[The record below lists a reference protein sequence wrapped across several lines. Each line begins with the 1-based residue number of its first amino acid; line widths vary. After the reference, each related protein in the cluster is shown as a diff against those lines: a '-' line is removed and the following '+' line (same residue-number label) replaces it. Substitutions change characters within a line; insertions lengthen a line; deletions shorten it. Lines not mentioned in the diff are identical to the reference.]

1 MAIFTRQQGQEMF
14 KKAEEQ
20 GLSREIIFKQA
31 IAQGHSFEGLDTN
44 QVMSEL
50 GGTSEKP
57 KKSMGEKVLDVTGGK
72 ELAQGLGQSLANSGF
87 AKKGL
92 KIGNKTLIQSGGD
105 INKSI
110 ENVQSD
116 QIQIQEQLLKRIKEK
131 KARGEDASRLEG
143 ALADIND
150 EIKRTGEGANKLLNP
165 NEITNKQVLG
175 DALQLATTAGGAKL
189 TSGLVGS
196 ASSATTGFVSGL
208 AQGAKAGA
216 IGGGAVGA
224 LTGASQALQEDKNL
238 GGIVTDTVIGAGI
251 GGVTGG
257 VLGGI
262 TGGIS
267 GGLKGRALRK
277 EILGEQVKSG
287 EKTINQTQKAQ
298 KVKSMAKEQGF
309 DDIDIDFIQS
319 MKPTDRK
326 KAQKMITLAQEA
338 SVNKRAI
345 ERPIDIVGDSMVD
358 RVKFIRN
365 KNSIAGKAVDTTA
378 KALKGQKVDSTP
390 IRDRALALLEDAGV
404 TANPDGTPNWSK
416 SIFNKTPDLKNKIM
430 KSLSDLP
437 AGEIDAYD
445 LHNFKKSIDEV
456 VNYGVKGE
464 GLKGKSASIL
474 KAIRT
479 SADEVLDSNFD
490 SYNKAN
496 TDYKVTRDIL
506 DITDDLFGKKAG
518 VVKER
523 GGQLLRSVF
532 SNNTQRPRVLS
543 LIEQLDKISK
553 KYGGKFDDNL
563 LDQAIFTEIL
573 EDVYGTQATTSLQGQ
588 TARAIKGTQK
598 VIEGLRNP
606 VQGAGELL
614 STTAEKLTG
623 ISPER
628 KKKILE
634 ALIRN

>member
-50 GGTSEKP
+50 GWTSEKP

-72 ELAQGLGQSLANSGF
+72 ELAQGLGQTLALKQNS
-87 AKKGL
+87 
-92 KIGNKTLIQSGGD
+92 KI
-105 INKSI
+105 I
-110 ENVQSD
+110 EQA
-116 QIQIQEQLLKRIKEK
+116 QKEQFGIQEQLLKRIKEK
-131 KARGEDASRLEG
+131 KARGEDTSRLEG
-143 ALADIND
+143 ALSDIND
-150 EIKRTGEGANKLLNP
+150 EIMKTGEGASDILNP
-165 NEITNKQVLG
+165 NKLTNKQVIG
-175 DALQLATTAGGAKL
+175 DALQLITTAGGSNVAGAVAGKA
-189 TSGLVGS
+189 T
-196 ASSATTGFVSGL
+196 SATGFIEGAL
-208 AQGAKAGA
+208 QGAKTGA
-216 IGGGAVGA
+216 IGGSAVGA
-224 LTGASQALQEDKNL
+224 LTGTSQALQEDKTL

-257 VLGGI
+257 VFGGI

-277 EILGEQVKSG
+277 EILTEQVQLG

-309 DDIDIDFIQS
+309 DEADIDFIQS
-319 MKPTDRK
+319 MKPIDK
-326 KAQKMITLAQEA
+326 QKAQKMITLAQEA

-365 KNSIAGKAVDTTA
+365 KNSIAGKAVDTAA

-474 KAIRT
+474 KAIRA
-479 SADEVLDSNFD
+479 SADDVLDSSFD

-506 DITDDLFGKKAG
+506 DVTDDLFGKKAG

-573 EDVYGTQATTSLQGQ
+573 EDIYGTQATTSLQGQ
-588 TARAIKGTQK
+588 TARAIQGTQK

-614 STTAEKLTG
+614 ATTAEKLTG

>member
-50 GGTSEKP
+50 GWTSEKP

-72 ELAQGLGQSLANSGF
+72 ELAQGLGQTLALKQNS
-87 AKKGL
+87 
-92 KIGNKTLIQSGGD
+92 KI
-105 INKSI
+105 I
-110 ENVQSD
+110 EQA
-116 QIQIQEQLLKRIKEK
+116 QKEQFGIQEQLLKRIKEK
-131 KARGEDASRLEG
+131 KARGEDTSRLEG
-143 ALADIND
+143 ALSDIND
-150 EIKRTGEGANKLLNP
+150 EIMKTGEGASDILNP
-165 NEITNKQVLG
+165 NKLTNKQVIG
-175 DALQLATTAGGAKL
+175 DALQLITTAGGSNVAGAVAGKA
-189 TSGLVGS
+189 T
-196 ASSATTGFVSGL
+196 SATGFIEGAL
-208 AQGAKAGA
+208 QGAKTGA
-216 IGGGAVGA
+216 IGGSAVGA
-224 LTGASQALQEDKNL
+224 LTGTSQALQEDKTL

-257 VLGGI
+257 ILGGI

-277 EILGEQVKSG
+277 EILTEQVQLG

-309 DDIDIDFIQS
+309 DEADIDFIQS
-319 MKPTDRK
+319 MKPIDK
-326 KAQKMITLAQEA
+326 QKAQKMITLAQEA

-365 KNSIAGKAVDTTA
+365 KNSIAGKAVDTAA

-474 KAIRT
+474 KAIRA
-479 SADEVLDSNFD
+479 SADDVLDSSFD

-506 DITDDLFGKKAG
+506 DVTDDLFGKKAG

-573 EDVYGTQATTSLQGQ
+573 EDIYGTQATTSLQGQ
-588 TARAIKGTQK
+588 TARAIQGTQK

-614 STTAEKLTG
+614 ATTAEKLTG

>member
-1 MAIFTRQQGQEMF
+1 MAKFTRQQGQEMF
-14 KKAEEQ
+14 KQAEEQ
-20 GLSREIIFKQA
+20 GISREVVFRQA

-44 QVMSEL
+44 QVISEL

-72 ELAQGLGQSLANSGF
+72 ELAQGLGQTFALKQNS
-87 AKKGL
+87 
-92 KIGNKTLIQSGGD
+92 KI
-105 INKSI
+105 I
-110 ENVQSD
+110 EQA
-116 QIQIQEQLLKRIKEK
+116 QKEQFGIQEQLLKRIKEK
-131 KARGEDASRLEG
+131 KSRGEDASRLEG
-143 ALADIND
+143 ALSDIND
-150 EIKRTGEGANKLLNP
+150 EIMKTGEGASDILNP
-165 NEITNKQVLG
+165 NKLTNKQVVG
-175 DALQLATTAGGAKL
+175 DALQLATTAGGSKVAGAVAGKV
-189 TSGLVGS
+189 T
-196 ASSATTGFVSGL
+196 SATGFIKGV
-208 AQGAKAGA
+208 AQGAKTGA
-216 IGGGAVGA
+216 IGGSTVGA
-224 LTGASQALQEDKNL
+224 LTGTSQALQEDKDL
-238 GGIVTDTVIGAGI
+238 GGIATDTVIGAGI

-257 VLGGI
+257 VFGGI
-262 TGGIS
+262 AGGIS

-287 EKTINQTQKAQ
+287 EKTINKTEKAQ

-309 DDIDIDFIQS
+309 NDTDIDFIQS
-319 MKPTDRK
+319 MKPVDRK

-390 IRDRALALLEDAGV
+390 IRDRALTLLEDAGV
-404 TANPDGTPNWSK
+404 TANTDGTPNWSK

-518 VVKER
+518 IVKER

-563 LDQAIFTEIL
+563 VDQAIFTEIL

-614 STTAEKLTG
+614 ATTAEKLTG

>member
-1 MAIFTRQQGQEMF
+1 MAKFTRQQGQDMF
-14 KKAEEQ
+14 KQAEEQ
-20 GLSREIIFKQA
+20 GISREVVFRQA
-31 IAQGHSFEGLDTN
+31 ISQGHSFEGLDTN
-44 QVMSEL
+44 QVVSEL

-72 ELAQGLGQSLANSGF
+72 ELAQGLGQTFALKQNS
-87 AKKGL
+87 K
-92 KIGNKTLIQSGGD
+92 LIEQTQKEQFG
-105 INKSI
+105 
-110 ENVQSD
+110 
-116 QIQIQEQLLKRIKEK
+116 IQEQLLKRIKEK
-131 KARGEDASRLEG
+131 KSRGEDASRLEG
-143 ALADIND
+143 ALSDIND
-150 EIKRTGEGANKLLNP
+150 EIMKTGEGASDILNP
-165 NEITNKQVLG
+165 NKLTNKQVVG
-175 DALQLATTAGGAKL
+175 DALQLATTAGGAKVAGAVAGKA
-189 TSGLVGS
+189 T
-196 ASSATTGFVSGL
+196 SATGFIKGV
-208 AQGAKAGA
+208 AQGAKTGA
-216 IGGGAVGA
+216 IGGSAVGA
-224 LTGASQALQEDKNL
+224 LTGTSQALQEDKDL

-277 EILGEQVKSG
+277 EILGEQLKSG

-309 DDIDIDFIQS
+309 DDTDIDFIQS

-404 TANPDGTPNWSK
+404 TANNDGTPNWSK

-490 SYNKAN
+490 SYNNAN

-563 LDQAIFTEIL
+563 VDQAIFTEIL

-614 STTAEKLTG
+614 ASTAEKLTG